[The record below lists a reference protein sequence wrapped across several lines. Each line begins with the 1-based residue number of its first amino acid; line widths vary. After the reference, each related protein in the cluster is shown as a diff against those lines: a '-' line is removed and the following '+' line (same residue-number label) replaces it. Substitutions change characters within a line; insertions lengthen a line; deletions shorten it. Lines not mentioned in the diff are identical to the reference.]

1 MKFKDYRT
9 NDETEIKFLEKMKTR
24 VQQIIDFF
32 KQRAKNGHLVQHSI
46 KAFEDKIAQLLKQDC
61 VEVDTVLK
69 MVIGVAENGFPPNKN
84 RPLTMNFRERK
95 YSQRKMDA
103 SLLDHNNYPCQ
114 ENSEQQH
121 SSIKKP
127 IN

>member
-1 MKFKDYRT
+1 
-9 NDETEIKFLEKMKTR
+9 MKTR

-32 KQRAKNGHLVQHSI
+32 KQRAKNGHLVEHSI
-46 KAFEDKIAQLLKQDC
+46 KAFEDKITQLLKQDY

-69 MVIGVAENGFPPNKN
+69 MVISVAENGFTPSKS
-84 RPLTMNFRERK
+84 RPLTMNFRERR

-103 SLLDHNNYPCQ
+103 SLLDHNNFLCQ

-121 SSIKKP
+121 SLIRKP